1 MSDAVI
7 SSVTAYKH
15 DGCTG
20 NVGGDS
26 SSVFWPTTHSPPL
39 KKNPT
44 LCCCCCDSLRS
55 DNSWFS
61 SMNLLDLLG
70 ISYLGAPKKD
80 LYLWIV
86 WISTRSSI
94 LPSSNRKCFQ
104 LVLALRWTPQPIS
117 FFSVVPFCCAL
128 LSFCEVLQAAL
139 CFIKT
144 VRHFHIKKSR
154 KWHCRL

>member
-15 DGCTG
+15 DGCTAT
-20 NVGGDS
+20 VGGDS
-26 SSVFWPTTHSPPL
+26 SSDPQLTHHHL
-39 KKNPT
+39 KKT
-44 LCCCCCDSLRS
+44 QLCAVVAVIHWKATIADFHPWI
-55 DNSWFS
+55 SWICLAS
-61 SMNLLDLLG
+61 V
-70 ISYLGAPKKD
+70 ISVLQRRTFTFTWHGS
-80 LYLWIV
+80 WIV

-117 FFSVVPFCCAL
+117 FFSVVLFCCTL
-128 LSFCEVLQAAL
+128 LVLQAAL